1 MKSKL
6 SFYLVRFPSF
16 AIGLFFIL
24 TLIAAFLYPGS
35 QREGIGFEC
44 DYYSF
49 THNFLSELGT
59 FTINSD
65 ETNPFAIK
73 EDNTPSMLLFNSSLV
88 LVGMTI
94 LLFYCYF
101 EKLFVFAEDKV
112 GALKNSKIAK
122 PIGILAGILY
132 AGVGLVPHDL
142 HFGWHIF
149 FANGAFLTL
158 LFLCIFHA
166 LAVYKSPNFSNIYA
180 LGYIL
185 FIVFLAVYLVII
197 FFGPQIG
204 PGSVYTEND
213 LILQVVAQKVIVL
226 TFIFSILF
234 QVRGIQIFL
243 KQAKH

>member
-6 SFYLVRFPSF
+6 AFFLVKFPSA
-16 AIGLFFIL
+16 AIGLFFVF
-24 TLIAAFLYPGS
+24 TLIAAYLYPGS

-73 EDNTPSMLLFNSSLV
+73 EDNTPSMILFNGSLV
-88 LVGMTI
+88 LVGFTVV
-94 LLFYCYF
+94 LFYFYF
-101 EKLFVFAEDKV
+101 EKLFVFAKDNSRTI
-112 GALKNSKIAK
+112 KNSKIAK
-122 PIGILAGILY
+122 PLGVLAGILY

-166 LAVYKSPNFSNIYA
+166 LAVYKSENFSNRYA
-180 LGYIL
+180 FGYVL

-204 PGSVYTEND
+204 PGTIYTESD
-213 LILQVVAQKVIVL
+213 LILQVVAQKIIVL

-234 QVRGIQIFL
+234 QVWGIRNFL
-243 KQAKH
+243 KTS

>member
-6 SFYLVRFPSF
+6 AFFLVKFPSA
-16 AIGLFFIL
+16 AIGLFFVF
-24 TLIAAFLYPGS
+24 TLIAAYLYPGS

-44 DYYSF
+44 DHYSF

-73 EDNTPSMLLFNSSLV
+73 EDNTLSMILFNGSLV
-88 LVGMTI
+88 LVGFTVV
-94 LLFYCYF
+94 LFYLCF
-101 EKLFVFAEDKV
+101 EKLFVFAQDNSL
-112 GALKNSKIAK
+112 AIKNSKIAK
-122 PIGILAGILY
+122 PLGVLAGILY

-166 LAVYKSPNFSNIYA
+166 LAVYKSENFSNRYA
-180 LGYIL
+180 FGYVL

-204 PGSVYTEND
+204 PGTIYTESD
-213 LILQVVAQKVIVL
+213 LILQVVAQKIIVL

-234 QVRGIQIFL
+234 QVWGIRNFL
-243 KQAKH
+243 KTS